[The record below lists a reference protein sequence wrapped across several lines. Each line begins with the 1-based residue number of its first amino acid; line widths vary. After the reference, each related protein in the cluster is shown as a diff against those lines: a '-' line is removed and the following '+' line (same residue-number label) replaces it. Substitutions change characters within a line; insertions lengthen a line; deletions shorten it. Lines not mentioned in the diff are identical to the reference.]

1 MDKKRFSQNEL
12 LEMESLEV
20 RGGASANAMAQGG
33 CINEAAGCGA
43 NVDQSACVNKEN
55 GCGSTVVVIKPTEP

>member
-1 MDKKRFSQNEL
+1 MDKTRFSQNEL

-20 RGGASANAMAQGG
+20 RGGSSANAMAQDG

-43 NVDQSACVNKEN
+43 NVDQSSCVNKVS
-55 GCGSTVVVIKPTEP
+55 GLALALL